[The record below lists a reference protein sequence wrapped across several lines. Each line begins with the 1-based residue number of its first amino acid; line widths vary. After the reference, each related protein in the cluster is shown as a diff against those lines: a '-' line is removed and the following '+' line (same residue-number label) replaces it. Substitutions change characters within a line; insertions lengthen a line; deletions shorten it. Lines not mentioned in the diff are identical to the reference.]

1 MIEMLVVI
9 AVIGILAA
17 TVLTSLGPA
26 RSKAKDTRIKSAL
39 NQARAIAETI
49 YDGDYGSL
57 PGTAATIEDVSLTDT
72 VLGDMATEI
81 DSNNGDLQLFKSA
94 DEQDYAMWSVLND
107 GSTYHCV
114 DSSGDSVEVTTEPTS
129 ESCS

>member
-49 YDGDYGSL
+49 YDGDYAGL
-57 PGTAATIEDVSLTDT
+57 TGTAETVVTVGLTDA

-81 DSNNGDLQLFKSA
+81 DGNNGALKLYKST

-114 DSSGDSVEVTTEPTS
+114 DSSGDSIETVTEPTS

>member
-49 YDGDYGSL
+49 YDGDYSDL
-57 PGTAATIEDVSLTDT
+57 PASGVVPLDDT

-81 DSNNGDLQLFKSA
+81 DDNNGELNLFKSA

-107 GSTYHCV
+107 GTTYHCV
-114 DSSGDSVEVTTEPTS
+114 DSQGNSEEVTTAPTS